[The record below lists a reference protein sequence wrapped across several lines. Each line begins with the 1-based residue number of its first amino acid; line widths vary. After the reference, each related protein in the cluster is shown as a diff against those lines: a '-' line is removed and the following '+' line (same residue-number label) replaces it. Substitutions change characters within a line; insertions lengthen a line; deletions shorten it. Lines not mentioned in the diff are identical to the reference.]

1 MKKFFIF
8 AAILVVAANLYFRL
22 TSKGDIRTPYYEF
35 KNLIGTAS
43 LETYRDNEF
52 GYTIEYPDI
61 FQQEPQQEGDSSGH
75 TRFTYRNEANIILET
90 YVMKNP
96 SASIKAC
103 ADSLTQQ
110 LHATQTI
117 FSKRRSEHGSA
128 FVLTGH
134 VYENDVRINGYN
146 YYAKFIKSGK
156 TLFVYSLTYPDSYK
170 PALSRLFNLIDN
182 WRILGTY

>member
-22 TSKGDIRTPYYEF
+22 TYKGDIRTPYYEF

-61 FQQEPQQEGDSSGH
+61 FQQEPQQEDGTLGR
-75 TRFTYRNEANIILET
+75 TRFAYRNEANIILET
-90 YVMKNP
+90 YVTKNQGQ
-96 SASIKAC
+96 SIKAC

-117 FSKRRSEHGSA
+117 FPKRRSERGSA

-134 VYENDVRINGYN
+134 VYENDVRINGYS

-156 TLFVYSLTYPDSYK
+156 TIFVYSLTYPDSYK
-170 PALSRLFNLIDN
+170 PAMPRLFNLIDN